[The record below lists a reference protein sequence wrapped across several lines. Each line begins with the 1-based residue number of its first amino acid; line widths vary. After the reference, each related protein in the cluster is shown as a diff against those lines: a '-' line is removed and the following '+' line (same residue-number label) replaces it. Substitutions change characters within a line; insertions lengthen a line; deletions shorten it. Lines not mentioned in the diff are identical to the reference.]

1 MGGWTR
7 LWIVLSIIIGGAI
20 VAVNDVAPPQTE
32 QVYVS
37 DVDSLSQFGIENHE
51 AVVASIKRRCPGGK
65 ATVAVADRYDVSV
78 TCHLVPTFDW
88 RDAYK
93 ALALTALIIGAPLW
107 LLGWIRDG
115 FRANKKTQL

>member
-7 LWIVLSIIIGGAI
+7 LWIVLSIIIWGWT
-20 VAVNDVAPPQTE
+20 VAVIDVAPPQTE

-37 DVDSLSQFGIENHE
+37 DVDSLSQFGIKNNEE
-51 AVVASIKRRCPGGK
+51 VVASIKRRCPGEK
-65 ATVAVADRYDVSV
+65 ATVAVADRYDVNV
-78 TCHLVPTFDW
+78 TCYLVPTFDW
-88 RDAYK
+88 SNAFK
-93 ALALTALIIGAPLW
+93 LLAFIALIMGTPIW